1 MWWGENLGAENGC
14 HLPSVERAG
23 FEPCVRVASA
33 QRVVDLTGPQHSGS
47 GTSTERLKSG
57 AGKSW
62 EKNYPGR
69 AEIFAP
75 PDFRL
80 TTQALWAL

>member
-1 MWWGENLGAENGC
+1 MGPMGLMRLMGN
-14 HLPSVERAG
+14 
-23 FEPCVRVASA
+23 AS
-33 QRVVDLTGPQHSGS
+33 G

-62 EKNYPGR
+62 GENHPGR

-75 PDFRL
+75 PF
-80 TTQALWAL
+80 

>member
-1 MWWGENLGAENGC
+1 MGPMGLMRLMGN
-14 HLPSVERAG
+14 
-23 FEPCVRVASA
+23 AS
-33 QRVVDLTGPQHSGS
+33 G

-62 EKNYPGR
+62 GENHPGR

-75 PDFRL
+75 PDFRP